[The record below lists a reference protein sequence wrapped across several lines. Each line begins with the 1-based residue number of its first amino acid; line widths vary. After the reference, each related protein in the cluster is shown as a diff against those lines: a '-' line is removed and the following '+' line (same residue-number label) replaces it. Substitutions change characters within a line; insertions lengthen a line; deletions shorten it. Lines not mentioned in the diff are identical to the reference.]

1 MQKIVQQLNDKNQ
14 KERWLSVVALE
25 KIGEPAMDYLV
36 SSLKDGDK
44 WVRYA
49 AVDALGNIG
58 HANAVE
64 HLITVLNDLDQDVRF
79 AAAEALGKI
88 GDPKAIEPLNNVCT
102 SDNCYVKIAAE
113 DALSQIKK

>member
-1 MQKIVQQLNDKNQ
+1 MQKIVEQLNDKNQ

-25 KIGEPAMDYLV
+25 KIGEPAVDYLV
-36 SSLKDGDK
+36 SSLRDADK

-49 AVDALGNIG
+49 AADALGNIG
-58 HANAVE
+58 HSNAVE
-64 HLITVLNDLDQDVRF
+64 HLINVLHDLDQDVRF
-79 AAAEALGKI
+79 VAAEALGKI

-113 DALSQIKK
+113 EALTRIQK